1 VGHLLELT
9 TIQKMS
15 LNVYGSAFVLLCF
28 PLPQIQQPKPVQGG
42 LLVTNFIN
50 PAAMNIE
57 LTFSAEPTPF
67 ELLDVLVQ
75 NRREANQS
83 LLSLHFVGKRGT
95 QADRLKMPLLTWFDA
110 NRLQQFTQQL
120 ANSPRATDCQM
131 DLPDAGLRLTARGKT
146 RRSIRVEALPT
157 ATLRFAPV
165 EINGTTA
172 SLHDYAKVLYT
183 RLWEAFC
190 RG

>member
-1 VGHLLELT
+1 
-9 TIQKMS
+9 
-15 LNVYGSAFVLLCF
+15 
-28 PLPQIQQPKPVQGG
+28 
-42 LLVTNFIN
+42 
-50 PAAMNIE
+50 MNIE
-57 LTFSAEPTPF
+57 LTSSTEPTPF

-75 NRREANQS
+75 NRREADQS

-95 QADRLKMPLLTWFDA
+95 QTDRLKMPLLTWFDA

-120 ANSPRATDCQM
+120 ANSPRPADYQM
-131 DLPDAGLRLTARGKT
+131 DLPDAGLRLTASGKT

-157 ATLRFAPV
+157 ATRRFAPV
-165 EINGTTA
+165 EINGTTNG
-172 SLHDYAKVLYT
+172 LRDYAKVLYT